1 MTLSPLGGSLSA
13 VAVRRPAAAF
23 ALRLEAHPGSVPLVV
38 VLRAAGGQLASGVVP
53 RERFRAELRTRL
65 LAVAT
70 VQAAATAP
78 ASPRTTA
85 AAASWRSA
93 GRAGGVAAGAMAS
106 VVAITGVAVAGSQ
119 SLPGD
124 PFYGVKRQVEAF
136 SLRTADGDVER
147 GTRHLDHAAT
157 RLREVG
163 GLVLGRD
170 ALTTGALAGSGD
182 LASGAALGAPVAER
196 VRQTLADMDTATLRG
211 QELLESAF
219 RSSSDAGPLQFLSRF
234 ATRQSD
240 GLERLLPSLPLA
252 SRERALTS
260 LAMVDG
266 VAEDV
271 DGLQASPPC
280 GPTCDPAAAPSAP
293 PVLPPVANPLEPSG
307 PAATA
312 APPCGCEPAP
322 GRAPSPGAASEP
334 ATSPGSSAEPGPG
347 SAPRPADPA
356 QEPTPSPSPSPTGE
370 PGDPGQPLP
379 VPAPSTPVP
388 VPPVPSPPMPDVP
401 LPGLPL
407 PGLPLPGIPLPGIP
421 LPSLTPLP
429 SLAPLV
435 PQPLALLSDLAP
447 APRPSGSAD
456 AVRSPIVP
464 RVLLGEPSQPAALP
478 LWLIAAPS

>member
-1 MTLSPLGGSLSA
+1 MTLSPLSGLLGGSLSA
-13 VAVRRPAAAF
+13 IAVRRPAAAF
-23 ALRLEAHPGSVPLVV
+23 ALRLEAHPGSVPLVA

-70 VQAAATAP
+70 VQAAAVATAP

-196 VRQTLADMDTATLRG
+196 VRQTLADMDIATLRG

-219 RSSSDAGPLQFLSRF
+219 RSSSDAGPLQALSRF

-260 LAMVDG
+260 LALVDG

-271 DGLQASPPC
+271 DGLLATPVC
-280 GPTCDPAAAPSAP
+280 GPTCDPAAAAPSAP

-307 PAATA
+307 PGATA

-322 GRAPSPGAASEP
+322 GRAPSPGGASEP
-334 ATSPGSSAEPGPG
+334 ATSPGSSAEPVPG
-347 SAPRPADPA
+347 SAPTPADPA
-356 QEPTPSPSPSPTGE
+356 REPAPTPSPSPTDE
-370 PGDPGQPLP
+370 PGDPGPLP
-379 VPAPSTPVP
+379 VPVPSTPVP
-388 VPPVPSPPMPDVP
+388 VPPVPSPPLPDVP

-407 PGLPLPGIPLPGIP
+407 PGLP

-435 PQPLALLSDLAP
+435 PQPLALLSGLAP

-464 RVLLGEPSQPAALP
+464 RVLLGEPSQHVALP
-478 LWLIAAPS
+478 LWLVAAPS